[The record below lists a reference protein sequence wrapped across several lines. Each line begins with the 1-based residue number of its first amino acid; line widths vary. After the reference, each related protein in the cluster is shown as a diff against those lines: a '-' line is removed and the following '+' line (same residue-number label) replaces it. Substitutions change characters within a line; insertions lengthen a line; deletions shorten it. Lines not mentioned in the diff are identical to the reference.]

1 MAFYTDVTWGFL
13 GAFCGAL
20 CALMFTLW
28 VSRFFFRT
36 ACDVFEAYPK
46 LGVACGVLLL
56 LVFALLAGVGLIEGL
71 PVAVALSP
79 VPGAAGALTINLG
92 LKRIRIERDA
102 RADQLAV
109 STLRPRNNPTNN
121 RCPFCELINSRETS
135 HCKRCGGSL
144 LCNFR

>member
-1 MAFYTDVTWGFL
+1 MAFYNDVTWGFL
-13 GAFCGAL
+13 GAFCGWL

-46 LGVACGVLLL
+46 LGVACGALLL
-56 LVFALLAGVGLIEGL
+56 LVCALLAGVGFIEGL
-71 PVAVALSP
+71 PVAAALSP
-79 VPGAAGALTINLG
+79 VPGVAGALTINLG

-102 RADQLAV
+102 RADQPAV
-109 STLRPRNNPTNN
+109 STVRPRNNPTNN
-121 RCPFCELINSRETS
+121 RCPSCELINSWEIF
-135 HCKRCGGSL
+135 HCKRCGRPL